1 MDSIDKIL
9 KKFSAP
15 VLLDALAKKCGA
27 VKCIIEVW
35 NRKCYVDFE
44 YGPDY
49 SLPRIWHATCLSCKL
64 DNGEFCSFAVDA
76 PKSIVKSI
84 EADSKLRRRGHVY
97 SIQLK
102 AHEEALLKDWCL
114 RKMLNA
120 VKHLDLYVRND
131 DNSTYDMLIEAR
143 APIEKIIVELE
154 LAGFLQ

>member
-1 MDSIDKIL
+1 MSTVDSLI

-35 NRKCYVDFE
+35 DGKCYVDFE

-49 SLPRIWHATCLSCKL
+49 GLPGRWYATGLSYKL
-64 DNGEFCSFAVDA
+64 DNGEFCSFAIDA

-97 SIQLK
+97 SIQLG
-102 AHEEALLKDWCL
+102 HTEEALLKDWCL
-114 RKMLNA
+114 RKILDA

-131 DNSTYDMLIEAR
+131 DISTYEVLIEAR
-143 APIEKIIVELE
+143 TPIEKMTIELE
-154 LAGFLQ
+154 LAGFL